1 MHMPYSALFSNLK
14 ELGSSVRQRVQSIAI
29 DGTSATAL
37 LVDRRDGRM
46 LADPK
51 LYNEGQP
58 DAAVAAVHVS
68 TCCQKSDG

>member
-1 MHMPYSALFSNLK
+1 MLYSALFSNFE
-14 ELGSSVRQRVQSIAI
+14 ELGSSVRQRVVSIAI

-37 LVDRRDGRM
+37 LVDRREGTM
-46 LADPK
+46 LAAPK

-68 TCCQKSDG
+68 YLVSAACTG